1 MQKALS
7 GTRKVLMF
15 KLAKDR
21 DKKNATRLALETTH
35 TIKEAGKVATTE
47 TKDGTVNNPGEITT
61 TIDIEALASD
71 SPTYR
76 LLHYATKHSELVDCW

>member
-21 DKKNATRLALETTH
+21 DKKNGSPKGFADLYAAR
-35 TIKEAGKVATTE
+35 
-47 TKDGTVNNPGEITT
+47 TVHLRFI
-61 TIDIEALASD
+61 AASGAEQ
-71 SPTYR
+71 S
-76 LLHYATKHSELVDCW
+76 AS